1 MTSLTE
7 ARFIISASVI
17 LVAALFDF
25 FVLFIGTSLDKEVTM
40 FILTAL
46 NTNGIVAVV
55 QYWIGS
61 SKGSTDKDSTI
72 AALRTGPTGPNRG

>member
-1 MTSLTE
+1 MASLTE
-7 ARFIISASVI
+7 ARFLISASVI

-25 FVLFIGTSLDKEVTM
+25 LVLFVGTSLDKEVTM

-72 AALRTGPTGPNRG
+72 ATLRTGPTGPNRG